1 MAQKKV
7 VDRCIADDCY
17 KNLPILLSYGEYS
30 EGLGSSAG
38 LHWVAHMQ
46 KEKDILEIG
55 ASYGGGSTMILG
67 KAARETNRSV
77 TSIEAVETKF
87 NFGTTFY
94 SSSGEGNGLPV
105 ELILGSSVS
114 VEDLPAESDLVGMHD
129 FRPSKWLRNERSFA
143 EKRGIG
149 ILASLLKTRNFGLVF
164 VDGGAFTGPAEWAVI
179 REAESVT

>member
-1 MAQKKV
+1 
-7 VDRCIADDCY
+7 
-17 KNLPILLSYGEYS
+17 
-30 EGLGSSAG
+30 
-38 LHWVAHMQ
+38 MQ